1 MVNRIDTAKHSDDQ
15 SSLRAMKSQRTTDTN
30 LVRSYSA
37 DSQASSKRDQI
48 EPSRVERLGLSTKAK
63 LVAIAISVIPVLG
76 VGATLH
82 SVAEQALNQ
91 QATQSRQSSDD
102 HNTTAQTAQLQ
113 EAQNQLNLIFLLG
126 VGSTAV
132 LAFLLANYL
141 TKRTLAP
148 LLAVTDAVKKL
159 GEGELDTRVIV
170 GGEAEIADLGTR
182 VNWMAENV
190 QTKVENQVAQIN
202 RTKQFSQIVASA
214 HTFYDFK
221 DLFDRAVNEAQEL
234 LKTDRVFFYRFNLDG
249 SGVVVSETVASGLPS
264 CLDVKVEET
273 YFMEADGLEQY
284 RQGRVLVLK
293 DIYQDKIAPCHRELL
308 EQLSIRAEIVT
319 PIRQNDQLVGLL
331 CAQQC
336 AQPRDWTQAEVN
348 ILQQLSDQVGAAL
361 SDAGILEQKEAEL
374 KKAQLFSDIA
384 TAAAQ
389 DKGINYV
396 FNIAVQAAKQ
406 DLKADRVV
414 LYRFDPGWNGTI
426 IAEAVD
432 PSWPT
437 ALADKIAD
445 PCIPTQLLE
454 EYKEGRVV
462 STNNVSTAGFSTP
475 HLQLL
480 DRLKVKSN
488 LVVPIVSNDQLL
500 GLLIAHQCSRL
511 RAWQETEIAF
521 MKQLSSQVGLA
532 LTNITLLAEKVAE
545 AERFRLLKDT
555 IVRLRRSLNFNDI
568 LSTSVD
574 EVRTLINTDRVVIY
588 RFNDDWVSGT
598 ITAESVAP
606 GWIKAYGQTI
616 NDPLAPGDIERYSSG
631 RVWTTDNIQTA
642 NLTDCHCA
650 ILERL
655 QVKANIV
662 APIMRNNQ
670 LIGLLCGH
678 QCSSPRT
685 WQPVEIDLF
694 TQLATQ
700 IGFALDQ
707 AALLEQQVTL
717 AERAKAL
724 NEITSRIRDS
734 LETTQVFNTALTGAR
749 EALAV
754 DRTVVYMFDDKWQGT
769 VVAES
774 VSQGWPQALGANIA
788 DPCFAEQYVEKYRR
802 GRVKAT
808 DDIYKA
814 GLTPC
819 YLGQLEPFQ
828 VKANLVAPILAD
840 RKLHGLLVA
849 HQCSGSRHWQEV
861 DIDFFK
867 QIAIQI
873 GYALDQVNFFNQK
886 QQALQVAEDL
896 SQEQSEQK
904 EAIQRQLVEL
914 LDDIEGAARGDLTVR
929 AEVSTGEIGTVAD
942 FFNSIIESLR
952 AIVTQVKASAIQVN
966 ASLGQNEGAIRQLA
980 DEALKQAGE
989 TTRTL
994 DSVEQMTRSIQAVA
1008 DSARRAAE
1016 VTQTAHATA
1025 EKSGVAMDL
1034 TVQSIVSL
1042 RETVGETAK
1051 KVKRLGESSQQ
1062 ISKVVSLINQIA
1074 LQTNLLAI
1082 NAGIEAARAGEEGQ
1096 GFAVIAEEVG
1106 ELAARSAA
1114 ATQEIEQ
1121 IVDNI
1126 QVGTSEVVK
1135 AMELGTAQVVEGTHL
1150 VGDAKQS
1157 LGQILEVS
1165 RQVNQLVQSIS
1176 DATVSQVQTSQA
1188 VTSLMKEIALV
1199 SERTTLS
1206 SRQVS
1211 TSLRQTVEVAQQLQA
1226 SVGTFKVDGD

>member
-1 MVNRIDTAKHSDDQ
+1 MVDRIDTAKQSDDQ
-15 SSLRAMKSQRTTDTN
+15 SSLRVMTSQRMTDTK
-30 LVRSYSA
+30 LVRSHPA
-37 DSQASSKRDQI
+37 DSHSAKRNQI

-63 LVAIAISVIPVLG
+63 IMAIAISVLPVIG
-76 VGATLH
+76 VGATLY
-82 SVAEQALNQ
+82 SVAEHSLDQ
-91 QATQSRQSSDD
+91 QASQSSQSHSD
-102 HNTTAQTAQLQ
+102 HDTKAQTEQLKDAQT
-113 EAQNQLNLIFLLG
+113 QLTLILLLG

-141 TKRTLAP
+141 TKRTLVP
-148 LLAVTDAVKKL
+148 LLAVTDAIKKL
-159 GEGELDTRVIV
+159 GEGELNTRVTV
-170 GGEAEIADLGTR
+170 AGEAEIADLGTH

-190 QTKVENQVAQIN
+190 QSKVENQVAQIN
-202 RTKQFSQIVASA
+202 RTKQFSQIIASA
-214 HTFYDFK
+214 RTFYDSK
-221 DLFDRAVNEAQEL
+221 YLFDQAVNEAQEL

-249 SGVVVSETVASGLPS
+249 SGVVVSETVAPGWPS
-264 CLDVKVEET
+264 CMDVKVEDT

-293 DIYQDKIAPCHRELL
+293 DIYQDKINPCHRELL
-308 EQLSIRAEIVT
+308 EQLRIRAEVIT
-319 PIRQNDQLVGLL
+319 PIRQNNQLIGLL

-336 AQPRDWTQAEVN
+336 AQARDWTQTEVDT
-348 ILQQLSDQVGAAL
+348 LQQLSDQVGASL
-361 SDAGILEQKEAEL
+361 SDAGILAQKEAEL
-374 KKAQLFSDIA
+374 RKAQLFSDIA

-396 FNIAVQAAKQ
+396 FDIAVGAAKQ

-414 LYRFDPGWNGTI
+414 LYCFDPDWSGTI
-426 IAEAVD
+426 VAEAVE
-432 PSWPT
+432 PGWPT

-445 PCIPTQLLE
+445 PFIPAQLE
-454 EYKEGRVV
+454 EYKKGQVV
-462 STNNVSTAGFSTP
+462 STNNVSTAGFSTSY
-475 HLQLL
+475 LQFL

-488 LVVPIVSNDQLL
+488 LVVPIVSNNELL
-500 GLLIAHQCSRL
+500 GLLIAHHCSRV
-511 RAWQETEIAF
+511 RAWQPTEVAF
-521 MKQLSSQVGLA
+521 MTQLSSQVGLA
-532 LTNITLLAEKVAE
+532 LTNVSLLAEKVAE

-568 LSTSVD
+568 LSTSVE
-574 EVRTLINTDRVVIY
+574 EVRTLLNTDRVVIY

-616 NDPLAPGDIERYSSG
+616 DDPLAPGDIERYSSG

-650 ILERL
+650 ILKRL

-662 APIMRNNQ
+662 APILRNGQ

-678 QCSSPRT
+678 QCSGPRT
-685 WQPVEIDLF
+685 WQPAEIDLF

-707 AALLEQQVTL
+707 AYLLEQQVTL

-734 LETTQVFNTALTGAR
+734 LETTQVFNTALTGTR

-769 VVAES
+769 IVAES
-774 VSQGWPQALGANIA
+774 VGQGWPQALGANIA

-819 YLGQLEPFQ
+819 YLGQLEPFK

-849 HQCSGSRHWQEV
+849 HQCSGPRHWQEA

-867 QIAIQI
+867 QIAIQV
-873 GYALDQVNFFNQK
+873 GYALDQVSFFSQK

-904 EAIQRQLVEL
+904 EALQRQLVEL

-929 AEVSTGEIGTVAD
+929 AEVTTGEIGTVAD

-1008 DSARRAAE
+1008 DSARQAAE

-1025 EKSGVAMDL
+1025 QKSGAAMDL

-1226 SVGTFKVDGD
+1226 SVGTFKVDAD